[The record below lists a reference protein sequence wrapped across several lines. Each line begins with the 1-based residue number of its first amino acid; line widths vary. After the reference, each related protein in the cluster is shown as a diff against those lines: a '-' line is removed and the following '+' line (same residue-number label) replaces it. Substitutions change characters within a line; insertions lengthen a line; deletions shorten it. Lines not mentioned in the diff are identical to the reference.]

1 MKQSFPMSQHFI
13 MSEGEGA
20 NSNFNWSYRSTADS
34 DDDNDDKAE
43 ENEVGDVGGEGRGN
57 TDRRNFWS
65 HAEDEVLV
73 RAWLEVSKDK
83 KTNTNQKGNEFWA
96 KVEAMFNNVR
106 LFRERQFEQGTEE
119 IKKDDLLRVRA
130 LEPLRCRWKRLSAN
144 CSKFSGAYAHAAS
157 RRGSGHSDDDVIK
170 IARRIYRDDK
180 TRKNT
185 SRVFQD
191 MHAWDI
197 LKNEQIWAKNEDPVE
212 TCKQKTATQ
221 SSVSKRSR
229 INEAGN
235 YSSSTNPDT
244 PTSGDAGCSGFPS
257 IDDCTKN
264 KGKNKVMNM
273 ETENSQQWLLTI
285 QNMNIT
291 RKSETEM
298 EMMKLRFQREKE
310 AENAQLER
318 EREVR
323 KQRKINLELFKI
335 LEAKPYLSEEDQERR
350 NNLVKILFPSN

>member
-1 MKQSFPMSQHFI
+1 MNNINFTNPSSISQFPLRPQQVLNFSYSQNVLPSEGHSPFQNRQFAENETSFPMSQHFN

-34 DDDNDDKAE
+34 DDDNDDEAE
-43 ENEVGDVGGEGRGN
+43 ENEGGDVGGGGRGN

-83 KTNTNQKGNEFWA
+83 KKTNTNQKGNKFWA

-119 IKKDDLLRVRA
+119 IKKDDLLSVRA

-157 RRGSGHSDDDVIK
+157 RRGSGHSDNDVIK

-185 SRVFQD
+185 SKVFQD

-197 LKNEQIWAKNEDPVE
+197 LKNEQIWAKMKIQSRQVSRRQQPSPVFQRDLE
-212 TCKQKTATQ
+212 LMKL
-221 SSVSKRSR
+221 V
-229 INEAGN
+229 
-235 YSSSTNPDT
+235 
-244 PTSGDAGCSGFPS
+244 
-257 IDDCTKN
+257 
-264 KGKNKVMNM
+264 
-273 ETENSQQWLLTI
+273 
-285 QNMNIT
+285 IT
-291 RKSETEM
+291 RLQQTQIHRPVVMLGVQASPLLMIVPKIKVRT
-298 EMMKLRFQREKE
+298 KL
-310 AENAQLER
+310 
-318 EREVR
+318 
-323 KQRKINLELFKI
+323 
-335 LEAKPYLSEEDQERR
+335 
-350 NNLVKILFPSN
+350 